1 MKYITT
7 KIKENKHEL
16 LVTFLLLLVFTGIF
30 SLNRSAPDTYSLES
44 YEFLF
49 QDNLPYFK
57 DGRFFMTIFVLI
69 LKTLNFPYRILKLC
83 SWTLAFISLYSGI
96 LIFNGMLKKSNK
108 RGNILLS
115 FLTIANIFVLEFFI
129 FSDYSGIMC
138 LGILFATISAKFFL
152 DFLIEHKKKLFIL
165 SMLFSLFTAFCYQG
179 TIALVV
185 ILPIVFTLKYSQNIK
200 EFITNNIC
208 LMLVYAIPTFFA
220 LIIGKIIGTN
230 RLAPTD
236 VSIFDKIDKI
246 FKGVMSLLTSTATI
260 IPKYIFIILLV
271 INLLVVIVAFWKKD
285 KKFIYYLFLFYCL
298 LAGLIVP
305 LAPQFVIDY
314 ENIWIVPR
322 SSVGLGIICLI
333 PILIYYIYSKK
344 NEKVIT
350 VLSCTMLLLAICQF
364 RGYLLFGYHQ
374 IRNNILEEKESIK
387 ILEKFY
393 NYEKENKKIK
403 NISIY
408 TDKNITY
415 NYQDI
420 KVSGDM
426 NVRIGARPW
435 GVKAMLFR
443 SINRS
448 LKDKENKDFERYCQ
462 NHDWTEFNNDT
473 IKIEDDT
480 IYICIY

>member
-1 MKYITT
+1 MRDIKI
-7 KIKENKHEL
+7 KIKENKYEL
-16 LVTFLLLLVFTGIF
+16 LIAFLLLLVFTGLF
-30 SLNRSAPDTYSLES
+30 SLNRAAPDTYSLEA

-57 DGRFFMTIFVLI
+57 DGRFFMTIFVLV
-69 LKTLNFPYRILKLC
+69 LKALNFPYRILKLC
-83 SWTLAFISLYSGI
+83 SWALAFISLYFGI
-96 LIFNGMLKKSNK
+96 IIFNGMLKKSSK
-108 RGNILLS
+108 KGNILLS
-115 FLTIANIFVLEFFI
+115 FLTIVNIFVLEFFI
-129 FSDYSGIMC
+129 FSDYTGIMC
-138 LGILFATISAKFFL
+138 LGILFAVISAKFFL

-185 ILPIVFTLKYSQNIK
+185 ILPIIFTLKYSKSLK
-200 EFITNNIC
+200 EFLKNNLC
-208 LMLVYAIPTFFA
+208 LVLVYAIPTFFA
-220 LIIGKIIGTN
+220 LIIGKLIGTN

-236 VSIFDKIDKI
+236 VGFFAKIEKI
-246 FKGVMSLLTSTATI
+246 FKGVISLLASTATI
-260 IPKYIFIILLV
+260 IPKYLFFILLI
-271 INLLVVIVAFWKKD
+271 INILVVIIAFWKKE
-285 KKFIYYLFLFYCL
+285 KKYLYYLFLIYCL

-314 ENIWIVPR
+314 ENIWLVPR

-333 PILIYYIYSKK
+333 PILIYYIYGKK

-350 VLSCTMLLLAICQF
+350 VLSCTMLLLAIFQF

-387 ILEKFY
+387 ILENFY
-393 NYEKENKKIK
+393 NYEKEEQKIR

-420 KVSGDM
+420 RVFGDM

-435 GVKAMLFR
+435 GVKAMIFR

-448 LKDKENKDFERYCQ
+448 LKDKESKDFEKYCQ
-462 NHDWTEFNNDT
+462 NHDWTEFNDDT
-473 IKIEDDT
+473 IKIKDDT